1 MRALAIIKQT
11 RPILRNWPAEA
22 AGRKNMLLLIQLR
35 WIAAAGQLLT
45 ILIVHYGMGI
55 RLPLPAMMIVPVAAT
70 GLNIGSLAVLRQRQ
84 TVASAELFLALLFD
98 VVALTIQLYL
108 SGGATNPFIYLFLLQ
123 VVLGAILLDT
133 LSAWAIVFI
142 TSVFAGWLATAYWP
156 LVLPDRFI
164 GALFELHIIGAWICF
179 ALIAVLIVFFV
190 TRISRNLQARDA
202 GLADMRQRAAE
213 EDHIVRMGL
222 LASGAAHELGT
233 PLSSLAVILND
244 WKRMPEFAAQPGLIG
259 EIEEMQVA
267 VQRCKSILSG
277 ILLSSGE
284 ARGEAPTI
292 ISIRI
297 FLDYI
302 VKEWS
307 VAHPGVSV
315 DYDNIVDAEMEIV
328 ADPVLKQVIYNV
340 LDNASEASPYWIGLS
355 VDRSGD
361 FLRLIVRDDGPGF
374 APEML
379 ENLGK
384 PYQSSKGKQGGGLG
398 LFLVVNVMR
407 KLGGDVTAENGIA
420 GGAIVTLLFPLDTL
434 GVRRKDS
441 DGR

>member
-1 MRALAIIKQT
+1 MRALKIISQT

-35 WIAAAGQLLT
+35 WIAAAGQLFT
-45 ILIVHYGMGI
+45 IMIVHYGMGI
-55 RLPLPAMMIVPVAAT
+55 RLPLLAMMIVPVAAT
-70 GLNIGSLAVLRQRQ
+70 GLNIGSLAVLRRRQ
-84 TVASAELFLALLFD
+84 TVANAELLLALLFD

-133 LSAWAIVFI
+133 LSAWAIVLV
-142 TSVFAGWLATAYWP
+142 TSIFAAILAKFYWP
-156 LVLPDRFI
+156 LALPSSL
-164 GALFELHIIGAWICF
+164 AESLFEMHIIGAWICF
-179 ALIAVLIVFFV
+179 ALIAVLLVIFV
-190 TRISRNLQARDA
+190 TRINRNLQARDA
-202 GLADMRQRAAE
+202 RLADMRQRAAE

-244 WKRMPEFAAQPGLIG
+244 WKRMPAVVAQPGLIE
-259 EIEEMQVA
+259 EIGEMQVA
-267 VQRCKSILSG
+267 VQRCKTILSG

-307 VAHPGVSV
+307 VAHSAVEV
-315 DYDNIVDAEMEIV
+315 EYDNGVDAGLEII

-340 LDNASEASPYWIGLS
+340 LDNASEASPDWISLS
-355 VDRSGD
+355 VDQSGD

-398 LFLVVNVMR
+398 LFLVLNVMR
-407 KLGGDVTAENGIA
+407 KLGGEVTAENGVM

-434 GVRRKDS
+434 GVRREGGDV
-441 DGR
+441 R

>member
-1 MRALAIIKQT
+1 MRALKIISQT

-35 WIAAAGQLLT
+35 WIAAAGQLFT
-45 ILIVHYGMGI
+45 IMIVHYGMGI
-55 RLPLPAMMIVPVAAT
+55 RLPLLAMMIVPVAAT
-70 GLNIGSLAVLRQRQ
+70 GLNIGSLAVLRSRQ
-84 TVASAELFLALLFD
+84 TVANAELLLALLFD

-108 SGGATNPFIYLFLLQ
+108 SGGATNPFIYLYLLQ

-133 LSAWAIVFI
+133 LSAWAIVFV
-142 TSVFAGWLATAYWP
+142 TSIFAAILAKFYWP
-156 LVLPDRFI
+156 LVLPS
-164 GALFELHIIGAWICF
+164 ALAESLFDMHIIGAWICF
-179 ALIAVLIVFFV
+179 ALIAVLLVVFV
-190 TRISRNLQARDA
+190 ARINRNLQARDA
-202 GLADMRQRAAE
+202 RLADMRQRAAE

-244 WKRMPEFAAQPGLIG
+244 WKRMPALAAQPGIIG

-267 VQRCKSILSG
+267 VQRCKTILSG

-307 VAHPGVSV
+307 VAHSGVEV
-315 DYDNIVDAEMEIV
+315 DYDNSADAGLEIV

-340 LDNASEASPYWIGLS
+340 LDNASEASPDWISLS
-355 VDRSGD
+355 VDQQGH
-361 FLRLIVRDDGPGF
+361 FLRLVVRDDGPGF
-374 APEML
+374 APGML

-398 LFLVVNVMR
+398 LFLVLNVMR
-407 KLGGDVTAENGIA
+407 KLGGEVTAENGIT

-434 GVRRKDS
+434 GVRRG
-441 DGR
+441 DGDAR

>member
-1 MRALAIIKQT
+1 MRALKIISQT

-35 WIAAAGQLLT
+35 WIAAAGQLFT

-55 RLPLPAMMIVPVAAT
+55 RLPLLVMMIVPVAAT
-70 GLNIGSLAVLRQRQ
+70 GLNLGSLAVLRRRQ
-84 TVASAELFLALLFD
+84 TVANAELFLALLFD

-108 SGGATNPFIYLFLLQ
+108 SGGATNPFIYLYLLQ

-133 LSAWAIVFI
+133 LSAWAIVFA
-142 TSVFAGWLATAYWP
+142 TSVFAAILAKFYWP
-156 LVLPDRFI
+156 LVLPS
-164 GALFELHIIGAWICF
+164 ALAESLFEMHIIGAWICF
-179 ALIAVLIVFFV
+179 ALIAVLLVVFV
-190 TRISRNLQARDA
+190 TRINRNLQARDA
-202 GLADMRQRAAE
+202 RLADMRQRAAE

-244 WKRMPEFAAQPGLIG
+244 WKRMPALAAQPGIIG

-267 VQRCKSILSG
+267 VQRCKTILSG

-307 VAHPGVSV
+307 VAHAGVEV
-315 DYDNIVDAEMEIV
+315 DYDNSADAGLEIV

-340 LDNASEASPYWIGLS
+340 LDNASEASPDWISLS
-355 VDRSGD
+355 VDQQGN
-361 FLRLIVRDDGPGF
+361 FLRLVVRDDGPGF
-374 APEML
+374 ASGML

-398 LFLVVNVMR
+398 LFLVLNVMR
-407 KLGGDVTAENGIA
+407 KLGGEVTAENGVM

-434 GVRRKDS
+434 GVRRG
-441 DGR
+441 DGDVR